1 MCLQFDTKTQT
12 WRVVIIKQLFATLTV
27 VYQSIYAKSSLE
39 LRLSQ
44 QLDCK
49 TKFRCKKSAM
59 NENLF
64 DIKHFIT
71 RIYIKVLIICVI
83 KSSAAAFTPR

>member
-1 MCLQFDTKTQT
+1 
-12 WRVVIIKQLFATLTV
+12 
-27 VYQSIYAKSSLE
+27 
-39 LRLSQ
+39 
-44 QLDCK
+44 
-49 TKFRCKKSAM
+49 M